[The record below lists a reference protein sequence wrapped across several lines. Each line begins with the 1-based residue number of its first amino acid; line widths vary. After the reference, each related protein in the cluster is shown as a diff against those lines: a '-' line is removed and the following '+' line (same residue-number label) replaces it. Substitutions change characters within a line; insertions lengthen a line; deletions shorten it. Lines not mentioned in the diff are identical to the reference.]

1 MISQGLMEWVFELVR
16 RKMEERG
23 LMVRGGEIKIVDATI
38 VSTARLKMKEVEGEA
53 GI

>member
-1 MISQGLMEWVFELVR
+1 MEWVFELVQR
-16 RKMEERG
+16 EMEERG

-38 VSTARLKMKEVEGEA
+38 VSTAKPKKKEVEGEA